1 LGEGALAASAAAGA
15 VGNGSLGGAQALALR
30 RVKHRRH
37 TACVVHGACK
47 RVGFAASAKA
57 ALTGIQVFCAYPH
70 RCAPGGFGRPAN
82 RVRPVLRLSDGDD
95 YLPRR
100 GSCLA
105 LIPRPVHSGTA
116 SRSIPSRPLL
126 QSLFPTQEN
135 DMNTVNT
142 ASSVISSDKVQ
153 GTKVYNPNGDKL
165 GSVESLLLDKLTG
178 KVRYAVMEFGGF
190 LGMGT
195 DVYPLPWETLKY
207 DTGLGGYVVSL
218 TKEQLEGAP
227 RYARETT
234 QDYNDEYG
242 RKVNEYYGVPWI

>member
-1 LGEGALAASAAAGA
+1 
-15 VGNGSLGGAQALALR
+15 
-30 RVKHRRH
+30 
-37 TACVVHGACK
+37 
-47 RVGFAASAKA
+47 
-57 ALTGIQVFCAYPH
+57 
-70 RCAPGGFGRPAN
+70 
-82 RVRPVLRLSDGDD
+82 
-95 YLPRR
+95 
-100 GSCLA
+100 
-105 LIPRPVHSGTA
+105 
-116 SRSIPSRPLL
+116 
-126 QSLFPTQEN
+126 
-135 DMNTVNT
+135 MNTINT

-190 LGMGT
+190 LGLGT

-234 QDYNDEYG
+234 QDYNDDYG

>member
-1 LGEGALAASAAAGA
+1 
-15 VGNGSLGGAQALALR
+15 
-30 RVKHRRH
+30 
-37 TACVVHGACK
+37 
-47 RVGFAASAKA
+47 
-57 ALTGIQVFCAYPH
+57 
-70 RCAPGGFGRPAN
+70 
-82 RVRPVLRLSDGDD
+82 
-95 YLPRR
+95 
-100 GSCLA
+100 
-105 LIPRPVHSGTA
+105 
-116 SRSIPSRPLL
+116 
-126 QSLFPTQEN
+126 
-135 DMNTVNT
+135 MNTVNT

-218 TKEQLEGAP
+218 TKDQLEGAP